1 MTSLDRFED
10 PKPLV
15 RRFPVPGPQVQ
26 LAFRELEI
34 AEVGTDEQKKA
45 LGPIADL
52 ARPWSPGTCTA
63 PQMRAELWIWLDEVV
78 VWLNHQMVFDVADVI
93 PACWTQHAHL
103 VNELAVLADLRRRAD
118 RAVTSEPLEEW
129 HRYALPAFL
138 ERMRHRI
145 AEHCGEQ
152 HARVRPTAGR
162 LSGHLEQ
169 GEVNSRRAAFA
180 ADVISCRNTSTAM
193 THSTGGP
200 RLQIVDT
207 NSGELYD

>member
-1 MTSLDRFED
+1 MTSLDRFGD

-15 RRFPVPGPQVQ
+15 RRFPMPGPQVQ

-103 VNELAVLADLRRRAD
+103 VHELAVLADLRRKAD
-118 RAVTSEPLEEW
+118 RAVTSEALEEW
-129 HRYALPAFL
+129 QRYALPAFL

-145 AEHCGEQ
+145 AEHCGDD
-152 HARVRPTAGR
+152 HARVWPAEGR
-162 LSGHLEQ
+162 FRRHLDNNAISERQ
-169 GEVNSRRAAFA
+169 RAFA
-180 ADVISCRNTSTAM
+180 ADGIACRESRGSGVDSETTA
-193 THSTGGP
+193 
-200 RLQIVDT
+200 RLHVVDSD
-207 NSGELYD
+207 SGEIIE